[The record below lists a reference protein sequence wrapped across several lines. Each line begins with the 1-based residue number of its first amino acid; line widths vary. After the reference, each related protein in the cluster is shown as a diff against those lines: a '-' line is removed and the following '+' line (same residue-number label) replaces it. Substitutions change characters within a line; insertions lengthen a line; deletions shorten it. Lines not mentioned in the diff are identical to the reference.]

1 MNPTLRLVGRPLLL
15 LLGLLVAG
23 LALRALPGLEAVS
36 VGHGAAGPL
45 LFLGLAAVLCAVGM
59 PRQAA
64 AFAGGAAFG
73 FWPGLVL
80 AMLAQV
86 LACAA
91 DFLWARAVG
100 RGWARRRLARGGR
113 LARLDAALAAQPFAA
128 TLTLRLLPVGNNL
141 LLNLLAGVSGVPA
154 AAFLLASALGYL
166 PQSVVFAL
174 LGGGVRVGRPA
185 QIALGVALFAAS
197 VALGLVL
204 LRRWRA
210 GAAAAGPA
218 ISSGA

>member
-141 LLNLLAGVSGVPA
+141 ALNLLGGISGLRA
-154 AAFLLASALGYL
+154 APFFAASLIGYL
-166 PQSVVFAL
+166 PQTVVFAL
-174 LGGGVRVGRPA
+174 VGSGIQLQRGVQLAVG
-185 QIALGVALFAAS
+185 LALFAAS
-197 VALGLVL
+197 AGLGLALV
-204 LRRWRA
+204 RA
-210 GAAAAGPA
+210 GRRRGSLPVELAAPP
-218 ISSGA
+218 